1 MSIIKQSGQSITEFV
16 IASGVLV
23 FFTISIPMVAK
34 LGTVKLKTEQ
44 AANYAAWRVNKGV
57 VKDEDTLSNEISQR
71 FFARTGADVLTNR
84 NADCDDAEG
93 QDMSGRSLVNW
104 TSIQAKLENPSEKY
118 KADIIKVT
126 GDQLPNLHSNGQYS
140 VKVQVPVNFSFGS
153 ALDALMPLSPNF
165 TLQTSATTLR
175 NTWQAHNSEEI
186 KNNVKKSKFLKPYEI
201 IQKTINQ
208 TYNTA
213 VASMGFEKKIQKDA
227 IYKMNIVPS
236 DRKEIIK

>member
-1 MSIIKQSGQSITEFV
+1 MFKIKQSGQSITEFV

-23 FFTISIPMVAK
+23 FFTIAIPMVAK

-44 AANYAAWRVNKGV
+44 AANYAAWRVNKGI

-93 QDMSGRSLVNW
+93 QDMSGRSLVSW
-104 TSIQAKLENPSEKY
+104 TSVQAKLENSSEKY
-118 KADIIKVT
+118 KADIIKTV
-126 GDQLPNLHSNGQYS
+126 GDQLPSLHSNGQYN
-140 VKVQVPVNFSFGS
+140 VKVQVPVNFSFGP
-153 ALDALMPLSPNF
+153 ALDALMPLSSNF
-165 TLQTSATTLR
+165 TLETSATTLR

-186 KNNVKKSKFLKPYEI
+186 KNNVKQSKFLYLYEKV
-201 IQKTINQ
+201 QKRINQ
-208 TYNTA
+208 TYNAA

-236 DRKEIIK
+236 DRKETIQ